1 MTERPPRLCKDC
13 KFCLWLFD
21 YEAESYSLF
30 CDNLLTKE
38 MDLPVGF
45 LGHNEKECEFFE
57 RGQVESRN
65 SLSADKL

>member
-1 MTERPPRLCKDC
+1 MVKRYPRLCKDC
-13 KFCLWLFD
+13 RFCLRLSD

-38 MDLPVGF
+38 MDPPIGY

-57 RGQVESRN
+57 LAQAEPPN
-65 SLSADKL
+65 SLSVSP